1 MLNKKNNELNNL
13 IEQTKKKE
21 KVKKEQVDIKWIIKI
36 LIMSF
41 CISFGLSFVSE
52 MTIPNLSLLFGIIV
66 TLLFI
71 GLGIL
76 FDIIGVS
83 VTSSDEA
90 VFHSMNSRKVKGA
103 SIAVKFKK
111 NADKVSSFCNDVIG
125 DICGIVSGAAGTT
138 IAAIVIKTYNFNP
151 LIVTL
156 TVSATIAALTI
167 GGKAVGKSFAI
178 NKSDIIPINIPLKN
192 VITFLLS
199 PILSNSILLIFL
211 V

>member
-1 MLNKKNNELNNL
+1 MLKKNNEFGNL

-21 KVKKEQVDIKWIIKI
+21 KIKKETVEFGWIIKI

-41 CISFGLSFVSE
+41 SISFGLSFVSE
-52 MTIPNLSLLFGIIV
+52 MTIPNLSLVFGILI

-71 GLGIL
+71 GLGII

-83 VTSSDEA
+83 VTSADEA

-111 NADKVSSFCNDVIG
+111 NADKVSSFCCDVIG
-125 DICGIVSGAAGTT
+125 DICGIISGAAGTT
-138 IAAIVIKTYNFNP
+138 IAAIIMTTYNLNP
-151 LIVTL
+151 MIVSL
-156 TVSATIAALTI
+156 TVAATIAALTI

-178 NKSDIIPINIPLKN
+178 NKSDIILYGFAKF
-192 VITFLLS
+192 VSTFYKK
-199 PILSNSILLIFL
+199 
-211 V
+211 

>member
-13 IEQTKKKE
+13 IEQSKKKE
-21 KVKKEQVDIKWIIKI
+21 KVKKETVDISWIIKI
-36 LIMSF
+36 LVMSF
-41 CISFGLSFVSE
+41 SISFGLSFVSE
-52 MTIPNLSLLFGIIV
+52 MTIPNLSLVFGIIV

-111 NADKVSSFCNDVIG
+111 NADKVASFCNDVIG

-138 IAAIVIKTYNFNP
+138 IAAIIITTYDFNP
-151 LIVTL
+151 ILVTL

-178 NKSDIIPINIPLKN
+178 NKSDIILYEFAKF
-192 VITFLLS
+192 VSTFYKK
-199 PILSNSILLIFL
+199 
-211 V
+211 

>member
-1 MLNKKNNELNNL
+1 MFKKKNNELSNL

-21 KVKKEQVDIKWIIKI
+21 KVKKEKVDIKWIFKI
-36 LIMSF
+36 VIMSF
-41 CISFGLSFVSE
+41 SISFALSFVSQA
-52 MTIPNLSLLFGIIV
+52 TIPNLSLFFGIIV

-71 GLGIL
+71 GLGIV

-83 VTSSDEA
+83 VTSADEA

-103 SIAVKFKK
+103 SVAVKFKK

-138 IAAIVIKTYNFNP
+138 ITVIISESYNFNP
-151 LIVTL
+151 LIVSL
-156 TVSATIAALTI
+156 TVAATIAALTI

-178 NKSDIIPINIPLKN
+178 NKSDIILYEFSKF
-192 VITFLLS
+192 VATFYKK
-199 PILSNSILLIFL
+199 
-211 V
+211 

>member
-125 DICGIVSGAAGTT
+125 DICGIVSGAAGIT
-138 IAAIVIKTYNFNP
+138 IAAIVIKTYNFNS

-178 NKSDIIPINIPLKN
+178 NKSDIILYEFAKF
-192 VITFLLS
+192 VSTFYKK
-199 PILSNSILLIFL
+199 
-211 V
+211 